1 MISLYTNE
9 SWAGIWSKHGRYA
22 LEEVG
27 VRSLQVWRS
36 LEVVA
41 TGVYIGSVCSRICG
55 VWVSYNL
62 E

>member
-41 TGVYIGSVCSRICG
+41 TGVYIGSM
-55 VWVSYNL
+55 L
-62 E
+62 